1 MARQLLNLDLVVRWL
16 KFAGKTPMPIDLRRG
31 IGMYL
36 SRSIKRKMGNGTK
49 PISGL
54 TQQNRPGNK
63 GGPLHDTGKLM
74 QSIQWE
80 LDPRGVEVGSNLIY
94 APIHQ
99 EGGWIR
105 PKNAQKLAIP
115 ANKTAALWS
124 SALGVRGALDAMKR
138 NWGPVSFGPGAIFCG
153 GEVQF
158 WRLDEVRIPARPYLY
173 IDKARQ
179 KHIDEM
185 VANFYQDMRY

>member
-1 MARQLLNLDLVVRWL
+1 MLTNYL
-16 KFAGKTPMPIDLRRG
+16 KAVGRDPLPADLRRAL
-31 IGMYL
+31 GMYL

-124 SALGVRGALDAMKR
+124 SAFGVRGALDAMKR
-138 NWGPVSFGPGAIFCG
+138 NWGLVSFGPGAIFCG

-158 WRLDEVRIPARPYLY
+158 WRLDEVRIPRREYLY

-179 KHIDEM
+179 KHIDQM
-185 VANFYQDMRY
+185 VENFYQDMRY